1 MMENLEWYNRYC
13 EQFEE
18 NIKLAKRLD
27 YLENY
32 SKSIENSYKNLE
44 STMDDRVQKE
54 AEKIRDIFAKQLIE
68 KDRIIDERNKEI
80 ARLRALLNTDG
91 TNSGIPTS
99 QTPINKKKVI
109 PNSRKKSGKKKGG
122 QLNHKK
128 HSLQKFNDDEVTDV
142 VEHNV
147 EECPVCGGDMVPTGN
162 FKTKD
167 EYEVT
172 ITTKKI
178 RHVFNE
184 MQCTQCGEKAMMEI
198 PVNLKEENQYGYH
211 VQALALTL
219 MNEGFVSMRRTS
231 EIISGLTNKE
241 INLSD
246 GYIAKIQKKLSK
258 KLKPFH
264 DELKLEII
272 KLRIVHWDDTVIMIS
287 TNRGCLRFYGNE
299 LFALY
304 AAHMKKDKAGL
315 DEDGI
320 LNAFNEDTYVVHDHN
335 KINYNECYIFMN
347 VECCV
352 HLLRDLKKVVDNLD
366 HEWAKQ
372 MINLLVKTNKQRND
386 NDEYDEQ
393 EVYDSYDKFVE
404 QGYQEN
410 DNDSNAYYADTE
422 KTLLKRLVNYKSN
435 YLMWVGNEDIPFTN
449 NLSERSLRNA
459 KTKMKVSGQFDNLST
474 ADAFAVI
481 KSYIETGK
489 RHGYDVTE
497 LIVRAL
503 EDNYV
508 TIEEMKKHN
517 VLN

>member
-1 MMENLEWYNRYC
+1 MDNLEWYNRYC

-32 SKSIENSYKNLE
+32 SKSLE
-44 STMDDRVQKE
+44 TANNRLQNNMDDRVQKE
-54 AEKIRDIFAKQLIE
+54 AEKLCIPIL
-68 KDRIIDERNKEI
+68 KENEEL
-80 ARLRALLNTDG
+80 RREVEHLRALLNADG

-147 EECPVCGGDMVPTGN
+147 EECPVCGGDMIPTGN
-162 FKTKD
+162 FKNKD
-167 EYEVT
+167 EYEIT
-172 ITTKKI
+172 IKTKKI

-184 MQCTQCGEKAMMEI
+184 MQCTQCGEKVMMEI
-198 PVNLKEENQYGYH
+198 PANLKEENQYGSH

-231 EIISGLTNKE
+231 EIINGLTNKE
-241 INLSD
+241 IDLSD
-246 GYIAKIQKKLSK
+246 GFIAKLQKRLSK
-258 KLKPFH
+258 NLKPFYE
-264 DELKLEII
+264 ELKLEII
-272 KLRIVHWDDTVIMIS
+272 KLHIVYWDDTVIMIS
-287 TNRGCLRFYGNE
+287 TNRGCLRFYGDE

-335 KINYNECYIFMN
+335 KINYNECYVFIN

-366 HEWAKQ
+366 HEWAKL

-386 NDEYDEQ
+386 NEEYDEQ
-393 EVYDSYDKFVE
+393 EIYNSYDAFVE

-410 DNDSNAYYADTE
+410 EKDSNAYYADTE

-435 YLMWVGNEDIPFTN
+435 YLMWVGNVDIPFTN

-459 KTKMKVSGQFDNLST
+459 KTKMKISGQFNNLNT
-474 ADAFAVI
+474 ADAYAVI
-481 KSYIETGK
+481 KSYLETGK
-489 RHGYDVTE
+489 RHGYDVIE

-503 EDNYV
+503 EGNYV